1 MKKLT
6 YLLLLI
12 LLFTQVSGQQPHQA
26 ETFVFNTSNQI
37 LTGNQIYEAAEY
49 IEFQEGSEYNP
60 IQGESLEARINPYLL
75 FPPPMGTIIGG
86 PNPGDN
92 GVVGSL
98 AGNLD
103 VSQLGSA
110 SYTIPLDIPDGVNG
124 MKPTLMLQYSSL
136 AGNGPMGTGWSLAGL
151 STISRTST
159 DLYNDGPD
167 IGVNGIHFNQY
178 DQFAL
183 DGQRLINISSN
194 IPYGGDGAE
203 YRTLIQSF
211 SKVLSHGSAGNGP
224 ASFEVWTKDGKII
237 EYGTTSDSR
246 IEAPGRS
253 DVLCWL
259 VSKIRDRQGNYIS
272 FEYIESEAMTYC
284 PYRITYT
291 GNDNTGVAISP
302 FYSVEFTYEDRPDPY
317 TQYIAGT
324 HINTNKRLKKITVN
338 YLPASTIYKEYL
350 LTYSND
356 ANTQINS
363 ISNYYS
369 HLTSIEVNGTES
381 SGTPV
386 HLNPT
391 VFEWGIQP
399 VNYTQYSVLNSG
411 SHEVIPGDFNGDGK
425 TDIIQAFYAFE
436 NNRKI
441 YSEWRLWLAKN
452 DGTGLEQFP
461 QVGYCGDGTMG
472 FLSGDFNGDGLC
484 DLLELYDNW
493 WNEDPHDHLS
503 LNYAFQDDECTFL
516 GFFPVM
522 SLQGCNLPLEYRF
535 REGTQTGDF
544 NGDGLCDLAV
554 RCSHMSDNSQYGD
567 EYDCKLLF
575 SSYNPDSQIVTLN
588 EIQTLS
594 NINSF
599 HVGHFFDKIKSD
611 LIVLSGSTS
620 SVYYWNPQQS
630 IFSKRLPDFEY
641 PQKYHTIFPADFNGD
656 GLTDILTN
664 VRTSDTDFLWE
675 ITESTG
681 SGFWPWPTVIPSF
694 LPNCSPGGYLE
705 RYSVFPSDYNG
716 DGKSDIMVIDM
727 NTDQLKFYFSK
738 GKGEFIL
745 PPETYNL
752 DVNYVSPKQ
761 FSFNDFNG
769 DGIADILYYKD
780 IFSPSTMLLCHPDD
794 NSERLISVTNGLG
807 KRDKITY
814 TSLST
819 SGVPVYQ
826 KYFTSY
832 LPSGSFIKDFQG
844 PLYVVS
850 KMEFDNGQGS
860 FISREYHYEGAC
872 FIRLNAQFL
881 GFSKII
887 TTDNST
893 GITTT
898 NSYNFTVKYDGTS
911 PIRTFYF
918 PYLKQS
924 ETFIN
929 QAKTGMIENVYKVYP
944 YYSSLDMTNIKAKLI
959 YPYLE
964 KSNSQSWEIDG
975 NIYNKTTRTL
985 IEFDENSLSFG
996 NPVKITTLSD
1006 ESELSILDP
1015 DASFLFKSCDTRTYY
1030 PYDESNWVIANVHT
1044 ATTETSIKD
1053 HGSQIRTK
1061 TFEYYPIGDS
1071 EGRSQ
1076 LLWKETTEPG
1086 NDPKSLINE
1095 FDYYGN
1101 GNIKSE
1107 KLSAPNANPPLPDR
1121 QTSCFFDQSY
1131 QSRFITQTSDPLNQ
1145 TTRTEYD
1152 HITEEITKKFDI
1164 DNQETKYTSNLFNTE
1179 TESRL
1184 PDGTLSKK
1192 ILRWV
1197 NGQPEAP
1204 SGSLFFSWEQT
1215 SGSSEVYTYYDKLG
1229 RVLRTVTKGFNGAS
1243 VFADQQFDALGRPTK
1258 TSDPYFNGDTPLY
1271 TEKKYNTSY
1280 PRVDYIVFPDQ
1291 SQISYSYQGLKVVTT
1306 DQSIHQSSKKQNAI
1320 GLIDESSDAKG
1331 KTVVHEYA
1339 YQSNNFVETITVAG
1353 NSSTQ
1358 TVIRVDKF
1366 GNRTNITDPATGIII
1381 EEYNAFGD
1389 LLTKQGPRQNAQNKT
1404 QYSYDIGGR
1413 MVSRIEDGIETT
1425 WTYLADS
1432 PGKGKI
1438 SSVSNNNQTIHYL
1451 YDEFGRLKVRTEIMS
1466 DDVLKYQYRYRYD
1479 SYSRLLELT
1488 YPSGIKIRNHYKNNG
1503 FLWKITEA
1511 DAGAVLLWEANH
1523 INAKEQLVQSTT
1535 GNIITSTFGYQSE
1548 TGLLTSI
1555 NAYTNDQIL
1564 QDLEY
1569 SWDVSGNLTS
1579 RKKWIDRDS
1588 AVYLEE
1594 TFEYD
1599 DLYRLTNIKL
1609 NNNSVCTS
1617 SYDDFGN
1624 VLQKTPLTQMQ
1635 YGGTG
1640 ASPYSLVSATCTG
1653 DAISHN
1659 EQNITYT
1666 LFDKIS
1672 TIQEGDYQLNMMYGT
1687 DDERVKQDI
1696 QNGDD
1701 ISTTIYLGGLCEKIT
1716 KNGSARFLNYV
1727 NSPQGLIAII
1737 VRGLTGPP
1745 EINYILTDHQGS
1757 YHCIT
1762 DNAGNLVE
1770 ELSFDAWGRRRNP
1783 GTWTFDNM
1791 PSTYLFDRG
1800 YTGHEHLD
1808 MFGLINMNGRAYD
1821 PVTGRFLSVDPF
1833 VQAPDFTQS
1842 YNRYTYCLNN
1852 PLKYTDPSG
1861 NEFTIGLAIAIGT
1874 VVNYAIQAWSGN
1886 INDVGDFFFSAGISA
1901 ASSALSFSI
1910 GAGIMAVYA
1919 GSTFGAGFMGT
1930 QNALIAISTGYTSSF
1945 LSGAAIGGASGLAGG
1960 FVAGTGN
1967 ALLQGQDFGEALWS
1981 GIKTGAISGASGAL
1995 IGGILGGI
2003 QTIKNTYEANADND
2017 GLLMLQG
2024 PEMSEKQ
2031 VENAFKIQTGYGEGE
2046 YNIKDI
2052 TTHSPTDA
2060 YIGKERL
2067 FVSNKDGHMFYGRC
2081 TQSFWSGKVSINISP
2096 YATKDIVFLRGVMT
2110 HEFRHVIQIN
2120 TGVDK
2125 FLTYSQLE
2133 RNANLHEILYYR
2145 SLPACMYEKHN
2156 ILKMIQICNS
2166 GL

>member
-1 MKKLT
+1 M
-6 YLLLLI
+6 
-12 LLFTQVSGQQPHQA
+12 
-26 ETFVFNTSNQI
+26 
-37 LTGNQIYEAAEY
+37 
-49 IEFQEGSEYNP
+49 
-60 IQGESLEARINPYLL
+60 ES
-75 FPPPMGTIIGG
+75 
-86 PNPGDN
+86 
-92 GVVGSL
+92 
-98 AGNLD
+98 
-103 VSQLGSA
+103 
-110 SYTIPLDIPDGVNG
+110 
-124 MKPTLMLQYSSL
+124 
-136 AGNGPMGTGWSLAGL
+136 
-151 STISRTST
+151 
-159 DLYNDGPD
+159 
-167 IGVNGIHFNQY
+167 
-178 DQFAL
+178 
-183 DGQRLINISSN
+183 
-194 IPYGGDGAE
+194 
-203 YRTLIQSF
+203 
-211 SKVLSHGSAGNGP
+211 
-224 ASFEVWTKDGKII
+224 
-237 EYGTTSDSR
+237 
-246 IEAPGRS
+246 
-253 DVLCWL
+253 
-259 VSKIRDRQGNYIS
+259 
-272 FEYIESEAMTYC
+272 
-284 PYRITYT
+284 
-291 GNDNTGVAISP
+291 
-302 FYSVEFTYEDRPDPY
+302 
-317 TQYIAGT
+317 
-324 HINTNKRLKKITVN
+324 
-338 YLPASTIYKEYL
+338 
-350 LTYSND
+350 
-356 ANTQINS
+356 
-363 ISNYYS
+363 
-369 HLTSIEVNGTES
+369 
-381 SGTPV
+381 
-386 HLNPT
+386 
-391 VFEWGIQP
+391 
-399 VNYTQYSVLNSG
+399 
-411 SHEVIPGDFNGDGK
+411 
-425 TDIIQAFYAFE
+425 
-436 NNRKI
+436 
-441 YSEWRLWLAKN
+441 
-452 DGTGLEQFP
+452 
-461 QVGYCGDGTMG
+461 
-472 FLSGDFNGDGLC
+472 
-484 DLLELYDNW
+484 
-493 WNEDPHDHLS
+493 
-503 LNYAFQDDECTFL
+503 
-516 GFFPVM
+516 
-522 SLQGCNLPLEYRF
+522 
-535 REGTQTGDF
+535 
-544 NGDGLCDLAV
+544 
-554 RCSHMSDNSQYGD
+554 
-567 EYDCKLLF
+567 
-575 SSYNPDSQIVTLN
+575 
-588 EIQTLS
+588 
-594 NINSF
+594 
-599 HVGHFFDKIKSD
+599 
-611 LIVLSGSTS
+611 
-620 SVYYWNPQQS
+620 
-630 IFSKRLPDFEY
+630 
-641 PQKYHTIFPADFNGD
+641 
-656 GLTDILTN
+656 
-664 VRTSDTDFLWE
+664 
-675 ITESTG
+675 
-681 SGFWPWPTVIPSF
+681 
-694 LPNCSPGGYLE
+694 
-705 RYSVFPSDYNG
+705 
-716 DGKSDIMVIDM
+716 
-727 NTDQLKFYFSK
+727 
-738 GKGEFIL
+738 
-745 PPETYNL
+745 
-752 DVNYVSPKQ
+752 
-761 FSFNDFNG
+761 
-769 DGIADILYYKD
+769 
-780 IFSPSTMLLCHPDD
+780 
-794 NSERLISVTNGLG
+794 
-807 KRDKITY
+807 
-814 TSLST
+814 
-819 SGVPVYQ
+819 
-826 KYFTSY
+826 
-832 LPSGSFIKDFQG
+832 
-844 PLYVVS
+844 
-850 KMEFDNGQGS
+850 DNGQGS
-860 FISREYHYEGAC
+860 FISREYYYEGAL
-872 FIRLNAQFL
+872 FLRLNAQFL

-893 GITTT
+893 GITTK
-898 NSYNFTVKYDGTS
+898 NSYKFTIEYDGAS
-911 PIRTFYF
+911 PVRTFYF

-944 YYSSLDMTNIKAKLI
+944 YYSSLNMTNIKAKLI

-975 NIYNKTTRTL
+975 NIYNKTTRTC
-985 IEFDENSLSFG
+985 IEFDETSLSFG

-1015 DASFLFKSCDTRTYY
+1015 DASFLFKSCDIRTYY
-1030 PYDESNWVIANVHT
+1030 PYDESNLVIANVHT

-1152 HITEEITKKFDI
+1152 HITGEITKKFDI

-1192 ILRWV
+1192 FLRWV

-1229 RVLRTVTKGFNGAS
+1229 RVLRTVTKGFNGVS

-1339 YQSNNFVETITVAG
+1339 YQSNNFIETITVAG

-1535 GNIITSTFGYQSE
+1535 GNIITSTFGFQPE
-1548 TGLLTSI
+1548 TGMLTSI
-1555 NAYTNDQIL
+1555 NTYTDDQIL

-1588 AVYLEE
+1588 EEYLEE

-1599 DLYRLTNIKL
+1599 ELYRLTNIKL
-1609 NNNSVCTS
+1609 KNNSVCTS

-1653 DAISHN
+1653 DVISHN

-1687 DDERVKQDI
+1687 DDERVKQEI
-1696 QNGDD
+1696 QNGDN

-1716 KNGSARFLNYV
+1716 ENGSARFLNYV

-1757 YHCIT
+1757 YHCIA

-1783 GTWTFDNM
+1783 ETWTFDNM

-1852 PLKYTDPSG
+1852 PLKYTDPTGELIWIFPNICYGPNSGLEISFTVGVGLPSGLSAQVSIGYGGNQFYGSVGVSFCGFNAYAGWGSQSGWNAGLSFGFCLTGGFTSNATSIGINYSQSGGLSFNFSFLSVDTHGNFSG
-1861 NEFTIGLAIAIGT
+1861 NLNVGWGFYKEFE
-1874 VVNYAIQAWSGN
+1874 SPRH
-1886 INDVGDFFFSAGISA
+1886 A
-1901 ASSALSFSI
+1901 ASVIGCDVSGLKDPMEVSSANAKAMLEKMGSIPGLKNLYAGGEGVDGDIKYKKGWYLGKDRDALRRGITKWIRGDAWTATIKKERNSNVYVSDIAFSSKFRLYMALYHERSHVMDYYYGRWNPNDYSSTDRSELRAYEGNVI
-1910 GAGIMAVYA
+1910 QLLKFKAPGDMLYGWKMGAGI
-1919 GSTFGAGFMGT
+1919 
-1930 QNALIAISTGYTSSF
+1930 
-1945 LSGAAIGGASGLAGG
+1945 
-1960 FVAGTGN
+1960 
-1967 ALLQGQDFGEALWS
+1967 GQ
-1981 GIKTGAISGASGAL
+1981 
-1995 IGGILGGI
+1995 
-2003 QTIKNTYEANADND
+2003 
-2017 GLLMLQG
+2017 
-2024 PEMSEKQ
+2024 
-2031 VENAFKIQTGYGEGE
+2031 
-2046 YNIKDI
+2046 
-2052 TTHSPTDA
+2052 A
-2060 YIGKERL
+2060 YINQYLKYLGK
-2067 FVSNKDGHMFYGRC
+2067 F
-2081 TQSFWSGKVSINISP
+2081 
-2096 YATKDIVFLRGVMT
+2096 
-2110 HEFRHVIQIN
+2110 
-2120 TGVDK
+2120 
-2125 FLTYSQLE
+2125 
-2133 RNANLHEILYYR
+2133 
-2145 SLPACMYEKHN
+2145 
-2156 ILKMIQICNS
+2156 
-2166 GL
+2166 